1 MSEDQRYL
9 LAACTDEQGEMMETC
24 SINIEIPNRYT
35 LFFLHVQYRSR
46 WKEIEMHLKEKS
58 KALCIKKK
66 KMFFQEQTKKGFC
79 QKNWAAETLGL
90 FAWSSVHVLC
100 TM

>member
-35 LFFLHVQYRSR
+35 LFFLHVQYRSKWR
-46 WKEIEMHLKEKS
+46 EIEMHLKEKS

-66 KMFFQEQTKKGFC
+66 NVFSGADEKRLLPEKLGCRNSGTFC
-79 QKNWAAETLGL
+79 LE
-90 FAWSSVHVLC
+90 
-100 TM
+100 

>member
-35 LFFLHVQYRSR
+35 FFIYSI
-46 WKEIEMHLKEKS
+46 EIEGKKLK
-58 KALCIKKK
+58 
-66 KMFFQEQTKKGFC
+66 FT
-79 QKNWAAETLGL
+79 
-90 FAWSSVHVLC
+90 
-100 TM
+100 